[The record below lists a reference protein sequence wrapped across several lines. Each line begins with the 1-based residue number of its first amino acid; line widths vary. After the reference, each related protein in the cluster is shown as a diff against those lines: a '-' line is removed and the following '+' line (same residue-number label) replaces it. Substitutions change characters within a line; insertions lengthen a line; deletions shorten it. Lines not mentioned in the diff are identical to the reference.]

1 VTDEFKKASVHE
13 LVSMIQLVDTRALKE
28 ENLDF
33 VINWTTEGTV
43 ENSKYDAAIIIFFLE
58 NLEDR

>member
-1 VTDEFKKASVHE
+1 MTNEFKKASVHE
-13 LVSMIQLVDTRALKE
+13 LISMIQLVDTRALKE

>member
-13 LVSMIQLVDTRALKE
+13 LISMIQLVDTRALKE

>member
-43 ENSKYDAAIIIFFLE
+43 ENSKYDAAIITFFLE